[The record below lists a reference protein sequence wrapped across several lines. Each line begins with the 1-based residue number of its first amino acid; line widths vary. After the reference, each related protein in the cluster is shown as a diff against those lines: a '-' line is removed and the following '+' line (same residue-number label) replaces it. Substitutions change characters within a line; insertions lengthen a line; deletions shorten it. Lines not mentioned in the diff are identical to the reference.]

1 MSGQTSPIISLSCD
15 LTCAVHYFSSGLQ
28 KIHLDRE
35 QANWTSTERLP
46 LKTIMLILLA
56 GIFLLHLTGIILLLV
71 ATIDNAWWVTN
82 TMSTDVWSR
91 WILDNGIWNNT
102 VLPTSSSYPSEY
114 LQAVQASSILACIF
128 SILGLFVFVGQLFTL
143 AKGQR
148 FTFSG
153 IFQLLAC
160 LCIMIAASIYTDI
173 FHKSESSGWYGHC
186 FILAWI
192 SFAFTFISSIIYF
205 VLRKKTRE

>member
-1 MSGQTSPIISLSCD
+1 MRD
-15 LTCAVHYFSSGLQ
+15 L
-28 KIHLDRE
+28 
-35 QANWTSTERLP
+35 ERLP
-46 LKTIMLILLA
+46 LKKIMLVLLA
-56 GIFLLHLTGIILLLV
+56 GIFLLHVAGIVLLLV
-71 ATIDNAWWVTN
+71 ATIDNAWWVTES
-82 TMSTDVWSR
+82 MSTDVWGR
-91 WILDNGIWNNT
+91 WILTNGVWNLT
-102 VLPTSSSYPSEY
+102 DLPTSSYSTDY

-160 LCIMIAASIYTDI
+160 LCIMIAASIYTDT
-173 FHKSESSGWYGHC
+173 FHKDGSNGWYGHC

-192 SFAFTFISSIIYF
+192 SFAFTFISSVIYF

>member
-1 MSGQTSPIISLSCD
+1 MYLPTTDRSHVRQHAD
-15 LTCAVHYFSSGLQ
+15 VHEF
-28 KIHLDRE
+28 
-35 QANWTSTERLP
+35 
-46 LKTIMLILLA
+46 
-56 GIFLLHLTGIILLLV
+56 FLLSV
-71 ATIDNAWWVTN
+71 QAWWVTD
-82 TMSTDVWSR
+82 TMSTDVWAR
-91 WILDNGIWNNT
+91 WILNNGIWNHT
-102 VLPTSSSYPSEY
+102 DLPTGSTYPSDY
-114 LQAVQASSILACIF
+114 LQAVQASAILACIF

-160 LCIMIAASIYTDI
+160 LCIMIAASIYTNI
-173 FHKSESSGWYGHC
+173 FHNDESSGQYGHC

-205 VLRKKTRE
+205 VLRKKTRD